1 MTQPKHN
8 KEVVLGFL
16 RLAFTEKRPA
26 DAFAEY
32 AGENYVQHNPHAPAS
47 AEASAQYLTRFV
59 ARFPELSLDVRR
71 VIAEDDLVCTHSLL
85 RLTPASRG
93 SAVADVMRVR
103 DGRIVEHW
111 DVVQEVP
118 ETTVSGNPMI

>member
-1 MTQPKHN
+1 MTEPQHN
-8 KEVVLGFL
+8 KEVVLAFL
-16 RLAFTEKRPA
+16 KLAFTEKRPV
-26 DAFAEY
+26 DAFAAY
-32 AGENYVQHNPHAPAS
+32 VGDGYVQHNPHAPAS
-47 AEASAQYLTRFV
+47 AEASAEYLAGFV

-85 RLTPASRG
+85 RLAPGSRG
-93 SAVADVMRVR
+93 SAIADVMRVR

-118 ETTVSGNPMI
+118 EATAGGTPMV